1 MRLTVLMALLGMSSA
16 AWAGDDAVLQAQVFG
31 HALDN
36 DNGYACFMRQYTADH
51 LASHPHQNVT
61 DIVLLLTGKPKPD
74 VSYTAGVDF
83 TFRKHKKHFQAYGDC
98 PSVSADTSTG
108 SDQKL
113 ACGIDCDGG
122 TIAVKLKDAN
132 TVLVSLPSGVN
143 VSPDDTLD
151 AHFGTDDSLFKLTRA
166 PARNCLSLAGE
177 DEDKAALKK
186 LP

>member
-1 MRLTVLMALLGMSSA
+1 MRLRVLIALIGMTST
-16 AWAGDDAVLQAQVFG
+16 AWAGDDAALQAQVFG
-31 HALDN
+31 HPLDK
-36 DNGYACFMRQYTADH
+36 DNGYACFMRQYTAEH

-98 PSVSADTSTG
+98 PSVSADTSAG

-122 TIAVKLKDAN
+122 TIGVKLKDAN
-132 TVLVSLPSGVN
+132 TVLVSLPDGAS
-143 VSPDDTLD
+143 SPDDSSS

-166 PARNCLSLAGE
+166 PARNCLPLAGE
-177 DEDKAALKK
+177 DADKAALKK